1 MQFETYERSWEQN
14 EELGLNDM
22 ITEGYE
28 EGHAKELAQ
37 QQSQDDKEEAPRIE
51 GGVTVQSDG

>member
-28 EGHAKELAQ
+28 EGHAKELVQ